1 MSTSP
6 RLSPVTYQPET
17 IFLES
22 EFLPGDV
29 AELRLSCDTVTVTD
43 DAVTIQGIETRHI
56 QAMVWLAEYLSFD
69 ADSQRHR
76 FRVSRPIVKPPLRA
90 RFPRV

>member
-1 MSTSP
+1 M
-6 RLSPVTYQPET
+6 LNMTYQAPS

-29 AELRLSCDTVTVTD
+29 AELRLPCNTILVSG
-43 DAVTIQGIETRHI
+43 DAVTVQGVETRHL

-69 ADSQRHR
+69 ADGQHHR
-76 FRVSRPIVKPPLRA
+76 FRVARPIVKPPLKA

>member
-1 MSTSP
+1 MP
-6 RLSPVTYQPET
+6 AMTYQAES

-22 EFLPGDV
+22 HFLPGDT
-29 AELRLSCDTVTVTD
+29 AELRLPCDTILVSD
-43 DAVTIQGIETRHI
+43 DAVTVLGVETRHL

-69 ADSQRHR
+69 ADGQHHR
-76 FRVSRPIVKPPLRA
+76 LRIARPFIKPPLRA

>member
-1 MSTSP
+1 MP
-6 RLSPVTYQPET
+6 AMTYQAES

-29 AELRLSCDTVTVTD
+29 AELRLPCETVTVTA

-56 QAMVWLAEYLSFD
+56 QAMAWLAEYLSFD
-69 ADSQRHR
+69 AGREHHR
-76 FRVSRPIVKPPLRA
+76 LRVARPIVKPPLRA